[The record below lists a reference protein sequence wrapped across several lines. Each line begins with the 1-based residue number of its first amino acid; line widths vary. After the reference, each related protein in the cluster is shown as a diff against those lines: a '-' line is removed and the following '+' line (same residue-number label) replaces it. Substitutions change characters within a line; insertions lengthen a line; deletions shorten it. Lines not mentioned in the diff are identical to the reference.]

1 MAKERPSKKA
11 AQGPGPRKKR
21 LAMLHPECVEDLRAW
36 TEEDRRIASRV
47 LELMTECLREPFT
60 GKGKPEPL
68 KGPLAGAWSRRITQE
83 HRLVYI
89 VHDDRV
95 EFVQARYHY

>member
-1 MAKERPSKKA
+1 MAKSGTSKKA
-11 AQGPGPRKKR
+11 AQESEPRKKR
-21 LAMLHPECVEDLRAW
+21 LAMLHPECMEDLRGW
-36 TEEDRRIASRV
+36 MEEDRRTASKV
-47 LELMTECLREPFT
+47 LELMAECLREPFT

-68 KGPLAGAWSRRITQE
+68 KGPLSGAWSRRITQE

-95 EFVQARYHY
+95 EFIQARYHY